1 MVEENFEN
9 HRSETHISEGFQ
21 QAKDFI
27 IVEEN
32 FGNHRYEIHIN
43 KGVSK

>member
-9 HRSETHISEGFQ
+9 HRSETHINEGFQ

-27 IVEEN
+27 IVEED
-32 FGNHRYEIHIN
+32 FENHRSEIKIN
-43 KGVSK
+43 EGISN